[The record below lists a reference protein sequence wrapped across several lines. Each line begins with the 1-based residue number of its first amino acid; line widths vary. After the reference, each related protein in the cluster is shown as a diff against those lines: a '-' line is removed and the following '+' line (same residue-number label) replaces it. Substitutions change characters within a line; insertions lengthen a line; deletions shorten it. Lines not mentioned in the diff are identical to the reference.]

1 MGGARGEL
9 SFRTQVVI
17 SGIAGRFPECDD
29 VQALREALLRGAD
42 LLTADDRRWSIDHP
56 EIPPRSGKINGLE
69 KFDASFFSV
78 HFKQAHTM
86 DPQCRL
92 LLERAYEAIVD
103 AGVNPRSL
111 RGKKVGVYVGVCF
124 SESEKTWFYE
134 KLQLSGFGI
143 TGCCR
148 AMLANRIS
156 YWLGVKGPSFAVD
169 TACSSSMFALKEAY
183 DAIQSG
189 QVECALVGGTNLV
202 LHPYVSLQFMRLGVL
217 SKEGMC
223 RPMDEDANGYTRSEA
238 IAAVFL
244 QRANDARRVYATV
257 VNAAVNCDGYKE
269 QGITYPSGQAQAELM
284 RDTCRDAGV
293 DPGSLAYVEAHAT
306 GTRVGDPEE
315 LAALDM
321 IYSVEPGRK

>member
-1 MGGARGEL
+1 MNPMEQSIAETRHQQKQQQRQPEPEMRLSPPSSVVDGEEKGEARGKI

-29 VQALREALLRGAD
+29 VQALREALLRGED

-111 RGKKVGVYVGVCF
+111 RGKKMGVYVGVCF

-156 YWLGVKGPSFAVD
+156 YWLGVKGEFQK
-169 TACSSSMFALKEAY
+169 F
-183 DAIQSG
+183 
-189 QVECALVGGTNLV
+189 
-202 LHPYVSLQFMRLGVL
+202 RLR
-217 SKEGMC
+217 C
-223 RPMDEDANGYTRSEA
+223 
-238 IAAVFL
+238 L
-244 QRANDARRVYATV
+244 QRRCLRRVSR
-257 VNAAVNCDGYKE
+257 GH
-269 QGITYPSGQAQAELM
+269 S
-284 RDTCRDAGV
+284 
-293 DPGSLAYVEAHAT
+293 
-306 GTRVGDPEE
+306 
-315 LAALDM
+315 ALT
-321 IYSVEPGRK
+321 